1 VFARSPRVGSVREA
15 LMLLGARAV
24 RRWATALV
32 MAGMPDQPH
41 ALLVTALVRA
51 RMCELLSDDPG
62 RADRAFT
69 VGMCSTI
76 NRLLGLPMR
85 EALETLPLADDVVA
99 ALLRGE
105 GAEGR
110 GLRTVLAWELGDF
123 AGAEALPGGPDRV
136 ARAYRDAVA
145 WADDTAAAIAD

>member
-1 VFARSPRVGSVREA
+1 
-15 LMLLGARAV
+15 MLLGARPV

-32 MAGMPDQPH
+32 LAGMPDQPH

-51 RMCELLSDDPG
+51 RMCELLSDDAT
-62 RADRAFT
+62 RSDRAFT
-69 VGMCSTI
+69 VGMFSTI

-110 GLRTVLAWELGDF
+110 CLRTVLAWELGDF
-123 AGAEALPGGPDRV
+123 AAAEALPGGPDRV
-136 ARAYRDAVA
+136 ARAYRDAIA
-145 WADDTAAAIAD
+145 WADDTAAQIAG